1 MRGILVLCVTVTVA
15 LAAETGRYNP
25 LQFFTTSTPRYL
37 TTKSD
42 SVGRYNPGKYDPG
55 RYDPGRYDP
64 GRYDPGRYDAGRY
77 SGGRYDSSGR
87 YIPDGSGAY
96 NGDRGDRGGAG
107 GFYSG
112 SSSAGG
118 AGGAGGFYSGAS
130 SAGGAGGAYTGSGS
144 TGGSGGVY
152 TGSSSAGSSGGSNE
166 SQGDSNKSSS
176 VSGDESTF
184 TGAVST
190 TTQYLTTTEAP
201 RPTTI
206 VAPSPTPSPSPVPV
220 FVPTY
225 KPTQQPYVAPP
236 NRAYD
241 ETYLKKYDIIRLYHD
256 YLPPGGYHY
265 LLETE
270 NKILAEQDGKVEQI
284 DNDNYG
290 PRVKGFYE
298 YLGPDGV
305 TYRVDYTAD
314 EFGYKP
320 VGVHLP

>member
-1 MRGILVLCVTVTVA
+1 MRGILVLCLTVTVA

-25 LQFFTTSTPRYL
+25 LQFFTTTTPRYL
-37 TTKSD
+37 TTKSG
-42 SVGRYNPGKYDPG
+42 SVGRYNPGQYNPG
-55 RYDPGRYDP
+55 KYDPGRYDP

-118 AGGAGGFYSGAS
+118 AGGFYTGSG

-144 TGGSGGVY
+144 AGGAGGAYVGSG
-152 TGSSSAGSSGGSNE
+152 SAV
-166 SQGDSNKSSS
+166 SQGDSSKTSSEGGDANE
-176 VSGDESTF
+176 SGS
-184 TGAVST
+184 VST
-190 TTQYLTTTEAP
+190 TPQYVPTTTEEP

-206 VAPSPTPSPSPVPV
+206 FVPSPTPSASPSPSPVPI

-225 KPTQQPYVAPP
+225 KPTQQPYVVPP

-241 ETYLKKYDIIRLYHD
+241 ENYLKKYDIIRLYHD

-284 DNDNYG
+284 NNESYG

>member
-1 MRGILVLCVTVTVA
+1 MRGIWVLCVTVTVA

-96 NGDRGDRGGAG
+96 N
-107 GFYSG
+107 
-112 SSSAGG
+112 
-118 AGGAGGFYSGAS
+118 
-130 SAGGAGGAYTGSGS
+130 
-144 TGGSGGVY
+144 
-152 TGSSSAGSSGGSNE
+152 
-166 SQGDSNKSSS
+166 
-176 VSGDESTF
+176 ESTF

-206 VAPSPTPSPSPVPV
+206 VAPSSSPSSPSPVPV
-220 FVPTY
+220 FVPLY

>member
-1 MRGILVLCVTVTVA
+1 MRGVLVLCLTVA
-15 LAAETGRYNP
+15 VAFAADTGSP
-25 LQFFTTSTPRYL
+25 TPFQFVTSTPSYNRYF
-37 TTKSD
+37 
-42 SVGRYNPGKYDPG
+42 GRYSTTPANPGRYDG
-55 RYDPGRYDP
+55 RYDPGRYSA
-64 GRYDPGRYDAGRY
+64 GRYDPGKYDPGK
-77 SGGRYDSSGR
+77 YDPGKYNPGKYDQSGR
-87 YIPDGSGAY
+87 WIPDNSGKY

-107 GFYSG
+107 GFYVPERSD
-112 SSSAGG
+112 GG
-118 AGGAGGFYSGAS
+118 KYQPDNNDYNGGGGY
-130 SAGGAGGAYTGSGS
+130 
-144 TGGSGGVY
+144 
-152 TGSSSAGSSGGSNE
+152 
-166 SQGDSNKSSS
+166 
-176 VSGDESTF
+176 
-184 TGAVST
+184 TGAVYT
-190 TTQYLTTTEAP
+190 TPAYVSTTTEAP
-201 RPTTI
+201 RPTTTL
-206 VAPSPTPSPSPVPV
+206 APNPSPSPSPTPSPSPVPV

>member
-1 MRGILVLCVTVTVA
+1 MRGILVLCLTVTVA

-25 LQFFTTSTPRYL
+25 LQFFTTTTPRYL

-42 SVGRYNPGKYDPG
+42 SVGRYNPGKYNPG
-55 RYDPGRYDP
+55 KYDPGRYDP

-118 AGGAGGFYSGAS
+118 AGGFYSGS
-130 SAGGAGGAYTGSGS
+130 GSAGGAGGAYTGSGS
-144 TGGSGGVY
+144 AGGAGGAY
-152 TGSSSAGSSGGSNE
+152 TGSGSAGSSGGAYDG
-166 SQGDSNKSSS
+166 QGDSNKSSS
-176 VSGDESTF
+176 DSGDAKETAF
-184 TGAVST
+184 VST
-190 TTQYLTTTEAP
+190 TPQYVSTTEAP

-206 VAPSPTPSPSPVPV
+206 IAPSPSPSSPSPVPV

-225 KPTQQPYVAPP
+225 KPTQQPYVAPSIRP
-236 NRAYD
+236 YD
-241 ETYLKKYDIIRLYHD
+241 ETYLNRYDIIRLYHD

-284 DNDNYG
+284 DKDNYG